1 MDTVAP
7 SSNSIQTKFPQFSS
21 IEQLAVH
28 GFKAVYK
35 INNTG
40 TIEALKLIQIPV
52 GGQTTD
58 EQEAE
63 RNESLGRAKRE
74 VEALGKFNVPEIV
87 KLGNLK
93 PENVTLEGH
102 DYLAYSEEF
111 LTGKNLGDIVEAK
124 SGLPREAEVRLLF
137 LSMVKAVKEM
147 WEKDFIHRDIK
158 PKNVM
163 KTEDL
168 ARQFVLLDLGIAFSL
183 HGDSLTTNPK
193 ARPGTLLYMAPE
205 EFEDNYKDN
214 IDYRCDLYSAALT
227 VYEYA
232 SGIHPLRKNDGMA
245 RTISRIIHQEPS
257 PLKSHRSD
265 LSDDLCEVIDGML
278 KKKPANRPGN
288 MELLI
293 QTLGQ

>member
-1 MDTVAP
+1 MDLVAP
-7 SSNSIQTKFPQFSS
+7 SANSIEKQFNQISS
-21 IEQLAVH
+21 IEPLAVH
-28 GFKAVYK
+28 GFKVVYK
-35 INNTG
+35 VKNAGIT
-40 TIEALKLIQIPV
+40 EALKLIQIPV
-52 GGQTTD
+52 AGAND
-58 EQEAE
+58 EQETE

-74 VEALGKFNVPEIV
+74 VEALEKFNVPEIV

-93 PENVTLEGH
+93 PETVSLEGH
-102 DYLAYSEEF
+102 DYLAYTEEF
-111 LTGKNLGDIVEAK
+111 LTGKNLGDIITIN
-124 SGLPREAEVRLLF
+124 SGLPNEAEVRLLF
-137 LSMVKAVKEM
+137 LSMIKAVKEM

-163 KTEDL
+163 KTD
-168 ARQFVLLDLGIAFSL
+168 APSRQFVLLDLGIAFSM
-183 HGDSLTTNPK
+183 HGESLTTNPK

-232 SGIHPLRKNDGMA
+232 SSIHPLKKNDGMA
-245 RTISRIIHQEPS
+245 RTISRIIHVEPA
-257 PLKSHRSD
+257 PLKSHRND
-265 LSDDLCEVIDGML
+265 LSDELCDLVDGML

-293 QTLGQ
+293 RTLEK